1 MSGAPPI
8 EPLVRRILITAATY
22 AIVTCIAMPL
32 VLEQMLALATEQT
45 RWLQL
50 IYVSA
55 SLLLLAT
62 LAAGLN
68 IGLRGVAGAAPYDE
82 RARRRVLR
90 MPVRL
95 AILVVA
101 VGASFD
107 VITASLRVW
116 ASNDPAALL
125 IGIGLTGLALI
136 GALAVPAFI
145 AARAALEPHAL
156 YFASATL
163 PAGRRLRIGTM
174 VGYTI
179 LSIAALALV
188 PSALL
193 GNARLAHHREAA
205 VHERCRATAHRLAVV
220 ANATPHL
227 DPLRFVAQQR
237 LGHATVLLRLP
248 SGVVVPDD
256 PASHVGP
263 DTGEAP
269 LSGALSGGAILVVP
283 QPMAASWAP
292 LLILVLLLESLVAL
306 VALSLRRA
314 LARDIGAVT
323 SQVEALADDREPPAA
338 PTMTSTEIRR
348 VALALN
354 RLLERLPRLQLEKY
368 LAVEQ
373 ADESRRLKSMFLANM
388 SHDLRS
394 PLNSILGF
402 SELLTRGLEG
412 PITTAQR
419 ALLDDIHGAGSHLL
433 RLLSEILETARAESG
448 HLDLDRKPVPPTTL
462 VTQAR
467 KEALRGRSER
477 IGELLEIV
485 LQPGMAPAH
494 VDALRMQQALT
505 HALDWAIEVAHGARI
520 RIELSDRDRPMG
532 RALVVEVWCDGR
544 TSIEEEAQ
552 LFQPFRKVEGV
563 PGLHLALPLA
573 RRIVEAHGG
582 VMEAYGGQRP
592 GVRIILPRGSGNR
605 SAANVAAAERGRG

>member
-1 MSGAPPI
+1 MNGAPPI
-8 EPLVRRILITAATY
+8 EPLVRRILVAA
-22 AIVTCIAMPL
+22 VTIAVVACTAMPL
-32 VLEQMLALATEQT
+32 VLEQMLDLAPDQT

-50 IYVSA
+50 IYVSG
-55 SLLLLAT
+55 SLLLLTT
-62 LAAGLN
+62 LAAGLHF
-68 IGLRGVAGAAPYDE
+68 GLRGVAGAASDDQL
-82 RARRRVLR
+82 ARRHVLR

-95 AILVVA
+95 AIVVVV
-101 VGASFD
+101 VGTSFG
-107 VITASLRVW
+107 VLTASLRIW
-116 ASNDPAALL
+116 ASSDPAAL
-125 IGIGLTGLALI
+125 IVGIALTGIALVA
-136 GALAVPAFI
+136 ALAVPIFI
-145 AARAALEPHAL
+145 VARSALEPHAL
-156 YFASATL
+156 YFASPML
-163 PAGRRLRIGTM
+163 PPGRRTRVGTM
-174 VGYTI
+174 AGYTI
-179 LSIAALALV
+179 LSISALALV

-193 GNARLAHHREAA
+193 GNARLDHHREQALL
-205 VHERCRATAHRLAVV
+205 ERCRATAHRLAVV
-220 ANATPHL
+220 ASATPHL
-227 DPLRFVAQQR
+227 DPLRFASQQR
-237 LGHATVLLRLP
+237 LGHATVLVRLP
-248 SGVVVPDD
+248 SGTVVPDD
-256 PASHVGP
+256 PASRVGP
-263 DTGEAP
+263 LTGEAP
-269 LSGALSGGAILVVP
+269 LSGELNGGAILVVP
-283 QPMAASWAP
+283 QPVPGSWAL
-292 LLILVLLLESLVAL
+292 LLIMVVVLEALVAL

-323 SQVEALADDREPPAA
+323 SQVEALADDREPPPA

-348 VALALN
+348 VSLALN

-412 PITTAQR
+412 PITHGQR

-477 IGELLEIV
+477 VAEMMEID

-505 HALDWAIEVAHGARI
+505 HALDWAIEVAHGAPI
-520 RIELSDRDRPMG
+520 HIEVADRDRPRG
-532 RALVVEVWCDGR
+532 RALVVEIWCEGR
-544 TSIEEEAQ
+544 TSIEEEAR

-582 VMEAYGGQRP
+582 IMEAYGGQRP
-592 GVRIILPRGSGNR
+592 GVRIVLPRGSGNR
-605 SAANVAAAERGRG
+605 SAASVAAAERGRS